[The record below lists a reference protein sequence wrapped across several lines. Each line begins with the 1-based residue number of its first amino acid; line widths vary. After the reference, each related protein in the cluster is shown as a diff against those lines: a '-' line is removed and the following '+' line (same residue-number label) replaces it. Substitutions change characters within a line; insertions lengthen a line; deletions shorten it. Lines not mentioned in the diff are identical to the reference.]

1 MKVSKLQL
9 ESIIGSN
16 GNSLVNTIME
26 FHLTNNTSVMDS
38 ILHLS
43 QKDGIEVEAYAAAV
57 MNSPRLLEMITR
69 EAEELK
75 FIPVTE
81 RLPIELED

>member
-1 MKVSKLQL
+1 M